1 MNLRILFLTCALIS
15 APALA
20 QEQAPAADSVVT
32 AERTEAISKT
42 LRCVVCQN
50 QSIADSNAT
59 LAEDMRNLVKTR
71 VLAGD
76 SDDEVRAYMQER
88 YGDFVLMEPPVKSST
103 LMLWFGPL
111 LLILAGLTW
120 FLLTVRKPGAARS
133 SDTGEDQDLSEDERA
148 RLKDLLSKDTSKS

>member
-1 MNLRILFLTCALIS
+1 MKLCILLLASALIA

-20 QEQAPAADSVVT
+20 QEAPAPDSVII
-32 AERTEAISKT
+32 AERTETISKT

-111 LLILAGLTW
+111 LLVLSGLVW
-120 FLLTVRKPGAARS
+120 FLFTIRKPGAARA
-133 SDTGEDQDLSEDERA
+133 SDTGEDHDLSAEERA
-148 RLKDLLSKDTSKS
+148 RLNNLLSKDTSAS